1 MIDGPE
7 ISVDERAITLD
18 FTVSVWQAET
28 RCGSV
33 ICEAMR
39 RAAATPRAYRALPS
53 MRPRNQNG
61 GRGPFFEPRA
71 AARGRDP
78 Q

>member
-1 MIDGPE
+1 LIKNL
-7 ISVDERAITLD
+7 VDERAITLD
-18 FTVSVWQAET
+18 LSVEVWQAHP
-28 RCGSV
+28 RKLGY
-33 ICEAMR
+33 CEATNGAR
-39 RAAATPRAYRALPS
+39 GGNTACPWSRAPAMHHLGI
-53 MRPRNQNG
+53 NG